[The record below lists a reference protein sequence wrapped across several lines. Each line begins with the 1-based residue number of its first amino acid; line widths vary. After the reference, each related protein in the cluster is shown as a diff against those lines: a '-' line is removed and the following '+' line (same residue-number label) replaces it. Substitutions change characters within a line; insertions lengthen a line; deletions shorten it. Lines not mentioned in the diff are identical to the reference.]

1 MYTSMQD
8 QHVAG
13 AVLSVVADGE
23 LIFSK
28 GYGYS
33 NVQKQ
38 LLVDPEQTLIRIA
51 SITKLLSWTALMQLH
66 EQGRL
71 ELDKDIN
78 Q

>member
-1 MYTSMQD
+1 MQD

-13 AVLSVVADGE
+13 AVLSVVVDGE